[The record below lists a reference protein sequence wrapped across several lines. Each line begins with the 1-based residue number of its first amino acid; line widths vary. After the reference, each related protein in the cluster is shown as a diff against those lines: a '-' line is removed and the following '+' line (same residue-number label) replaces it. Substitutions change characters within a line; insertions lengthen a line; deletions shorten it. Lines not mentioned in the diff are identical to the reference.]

1 MEFVRVNRRE
11 LAEKASSLGVAGGPA
26 GVTGQFWALDLGL
39 LDFVSSDIGMPDETL
54 TPDEAFSGR
63 VWGRTALDAL
73 TRGEWVRIADL
84 PALDALVEGWKANP
98 VPRQIDAACDFG
110 GAFIDGP
117 AVFWE
122 FFVEPPPSTE
132 EAALAAMDAAYA
144 EFGAGSSEFVSANER
159 YIAVLE
165 AA

>member
-1 MEFVRVNRRE
+1 MEFVRVNQRG
-11 LAEKASSLGVAGGPA
+11 LAEKASSLGVPGGPA
-26 GVTGQFWALDLGL
+26 GVTGQFWALEVGG
-39 LDFVSSDIGMPDETL
+39 DFVSSDIGMPDETL
-54 TPDEAFSGR
+54 TPEEAFAGR
-63 VWGRTALDAL
+63 VWGRTAPTAL

-84 PALDALVEGWKANP
+84 PSLDALVDGWKANA

-110 GAFIDGP
+110 GAFVDGP

-122 FFVEPPPSTE
+122 FFVEPPPSAE
-132 EAALAAMDAAYA
+132 EAALAALDAAYA
-144 EFGAGSSEFVSANER
+144 EFGAGSAEFDDANER